1 MLFKRLISAVLSV
14 VVMTSAE
21 LFAAQNVE
29 LSSVPVSAVSSQD
42 GSLWL
47 GTRGQGLLRLGRNG
61 RAIQYNAAQGQLGS
75 DTVLALAFDQAGILY
90 VLDDSGRLS
99 TYSAVGGFS
108 VPEGFASAVEAVSA
122 SSDSKRVY
130 VVCNRTLYAFENGT
144 AAKLAQLPA
153 SVKSLLPGQAGT
165 VWAIGEGGSWH
176 YSDGTLTAGATGAV
190 PSDSFMK
197 TIDMELGQP
206 AKPSPE
212 PRRSASESPRRQGS
226 SMSALWLIL
235 CLAAGLCAGFLLSR
249 LLPGKKEPSADEQ
262 HITPDPILAKVEKK
276 LASRTETQPAP
287 EAVPEVTP
295 EAAPEKA
302 APELEPDLEPAAA
315 PEVFPELFP
324 ELAAKPAPAALGQAP
339 VKAVTQKKV
348 SFAAPNADTAKPG
361 AEQIQQALQQSDF
374 GRKLLELVIR
384 NMANPSYGVEE
395 VAADLGITRIHVNRK
410 LKAETGFSPSAV
422 FKAIRMNE
430 AVRLLREGQFSIA
443 EIAQKCGF
451 STASYFSTAFKDYFS
466 LSPSDFLS

>member
-130 VVCNRTLYAFENGT
+130 VVCNRTLYAFENG
-144 AAKLAQLPA
+144 AATKLAQLPA
-153 SVKSLLPGQAGT
+153 PVNSLVPGEAGT

-176 YSDGTLTAGATGAV
+176 YSADALTEGATGAV
-190 PSDSFMK
+190 TSGSSMQPIEVEF
-197 TIDMELGQP
+197 GQP

-249 LLPGKKEPSADEQ
+249 LLFRKKEPVADVEA
-262 HITPDPILAKVEKK
+262 ITPDPILAKVEKK
-276 LASRTETQPAP
+276 LASRTEIQPAP

-302 APELEPDLEPAAA
+302 APELESAAA

-324 ELAAKPAPAALGQAP
+324 ELAAKPAPAALGQDP

-430 AVRLLREGQFSIA
+430 AVRLLREGQLSIA

>member
-1 MLFKRLISAVLSV
+1 MVLKRFIFAVLSV
-14 VVMTSAE
+14 VVMASAE
-21 LFAAQNVE
+21 LFAAQSVE
-29 LSSVPVSAVSSQD
+29 LSSAPVSAVSSQD

-75 DTVLALAFDQAGILY
+75 DTVLALAFDKAGILY

-99 TYSAVGGFS
+99 TYSSVGGFS

-130 VVCNRTLYAFENGT
+130 VVCNRTLYAFENGS

-153 SVKSLLPGQAGT
+153 PVNSLVPGEAGT

-176 YSDGTLTAGATGAV
+176 YSADALTEGATGAV
-190 PSDSFMK
+190 TSGSSMQPIEVEF
-197 TIDMELGQP
+197 GQP

-276 LASRTETQPAP
+276 LASRTEIQPVP

-295 EAAPEKA
+295 AAAPEKA
-302 APELEPDLEPAAA
+302 APELEPAAV

-324 ELAAKPAPAALGQAP
+324 EPAAKPAPAALGQAP

-430 AVRLLREGQFSIA
+430 AVRLLREGQLSIA

-466 LSPSDFLS
+466 MSPSDFLS